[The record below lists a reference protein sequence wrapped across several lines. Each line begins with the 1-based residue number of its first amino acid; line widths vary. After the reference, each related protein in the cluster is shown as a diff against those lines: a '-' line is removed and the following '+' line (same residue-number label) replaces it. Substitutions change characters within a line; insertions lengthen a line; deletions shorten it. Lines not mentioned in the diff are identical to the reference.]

1 GVFRLCRPRL
11 PDAIACGG
19 RRRSAPTSVCLLV
32 VGVGH
37 HGGTPDE
44 EGALASFEPH
54 RGRSTGEQAVR
65 SSANPRAAGT
75 YRASS
80 PEPLTL
86 RASPHRVPFTLH
98 QAHLCPAATSVAR
111 SHQVR

>member
-1 GVFRLCRPRL
+1 MRPLVGV
-11 PDAIACGG
+11 DADEH
-19 RRRSAPTSVCLLV
+19 RHLVCLLV

-86 RASPHRVPFTLH
+86 RASPQCVPFTLH
-98 QAHLCPAATSVAR
+98 QARACGRSTVATAPLHWHTR
-111 SHQVR
+111 N